1 MSLQPTANVYN
12 SLNRRDIAEDRRI
25 INQKIRR
32 HLNQKSKFGDT
43 DANISDDEFA
53 NDANA
58 GGAGA
63 ATLSDAYEYGGEEDM
78 NQTYEAMKKSMY
90 GTE

>member
-1 MSLQPTANVYN
+1 M
-12 SLNRRDIAEDRRI
+12 
-25 INQKIRR
+25 
-32 HLNQKSKFGDT
+32 GDT
-43 DANISDDEFA
+43 DANISDDEFS

-58 GGAGA
+58 GGACT
-63 ATLSDAYEYGGEEDM
+63 ATLSDPYEYGGEEGM